1 MTHAAEPAP
10 FFYDIVNAV
19 PREVWLLLAVAVGI
33 LAGYCLHRTR
43 TGIVVGLV
51 LCLLLPAPAMA
62 TTALDRADSVATQV
76 ATVVQY
82 FETPCDRGAREDY
95 GVPPLTLSPG
105 RGLVAWQRQHL
116 GTPEGE
122 AYNQAATA
130 CPAVPDFDFGQRELV
145 WVETVG

>member
-1 MTHAAEPAP
+1 MTHTAESAS

-51 LCLLLPAPAMA
+51 LTLLLPAPAMA
-62 TTALDRADSVATQV
+62 ATTLGRAGSVVTQ
-76 ATVVQY
+76 APTVVQY
-82 FETPCDRGAREDY
+82 FETTCEREAREDH
-95 GVPPLTLSPG
+95 GVPPLTLNPS

-130 CPAVPDFDFGQRELV
+130 CPAVPDFDFSQRELV